1 MKLWQLVFREIGHR
15 KLNFA
20 LSLLA
25 VVLAVA
31 CAVGVVKLLDAQEQH
46 TRQNIAA
53 LEAQTQ
59 QRVAELEKET
69 TQQVVQAEQ
78 DAQARVAAL
87 DDEIRKIT
95 KNLGFNLYILPKDQN
110 LAEFH
115 SLDFAAKTMPQSYVD
130 RLAESREVVT
140 INHLR
145 PALIRKMKWEEQNRQ
160 IVLMGISGIVPFLH
174 RDPKK
179 PLTLPVPEGKM
190 NVGAVLAD
198 ELSLEK
204 GQTVE
209 LLGEKFEIDTIFPP
223 RANIDDI
230 TVFIDLQAAQRLLQ
244 MDGQINMI
252 QALECNCASIDRL
265 GEIDKEINNILGG
278 EVKVIETSTTAVARA
293 KARNEVKK
301 SGELAVASVKAS
313 GEAHLAA
320 VKAKGA
326 KDLAAEKANGQAR
339 IDQWQRFAAILIPTV
354 IVAAGFWIA
363 LLSLANVRQRRTEI
377 GIWRAIGF
385 RSQRIL
391 AMFLSKACLIGL
403 IGAVVGAVAGAVGAG
418 LVIANSA
425 MFESVRA
432 AGGILSGGSGL
443 FVIVIL
449 LTPLLA
455 VVASWL
461 PAVSAANQD
470 PAVVLR
476 EE

>member
-1 MKLWQLVFREIGHR
+1 MKLWQLVLREIGHR

-53 LEAQTQ
+53 LEKQTQ
-59 QRVAELEKET
+59 QRVAELEEQT
-69 TQQVVQAEQ
+69 TQQVAQAEK
-78 DAQARVAAL
+78 DAQQRVAAL

-95 KNLGFNLYILPKDQN
+95 KNLGFNIYILPKDQN

-115 SLDFAAKTMPQSYVD
+115 SLDFAAKTMPQSYVN
-130 RLAESREVVT
+130 RLAESRDVVT
-140 INHLR
+140 VQHLR
-145 PALIRKMKWEEQNRQ
+145 PALIRKMKWTEQNRQ

-174 RDPKK
+174 RDQKK

-198 ELSLEK
+198 ELSLKK
-204 GQTVE
+204 GQTIE
-209 LLGEKFEIDTIFPP
+209 LLGEKFKIDTIFPP
-223 RANIDDI
+223 RGNIDDI
-230 TVFIDLQAAQRLLQ
+230 TAFIDLGIAQRLLDMQ
-244 MDGQINMI
+244 GQINMI
-252 QALECNCASIDRL
+252 QALECNCATIDRL
-265 GEIDKEINNILGG
+265 GEIEQEITGILGS
-278 EVKVIETSTTAVARA
+278 EVKVIETSTTAIARA

-301 SGELAVASVKAS
+301 SGELTVASVKAS
-313 GEAHLAA
+313 GEAQLAA
-320 VKAKGA
+320 VKAKGEEE
-326 KDLAAEKANGQAR
+326 LAAATTNGQAR

-385 RSQRIL
+385 RSRRIL
-391 AMFLSKACLIGL
+391 AMFLSKAFLIGL
-403 IGAVVGAVAGAVGAG
+403 IGAVVGSIAGAIAAGA
-418 LVIANSA
+418 VIANST

-432 AGGILSGGSGL
+432 AGGDSSGEAGL
-443 FVIVIL
+443 FVIVAL
-449 LTPLLA
+449 LTPSLA
-455 VVASWL
+455 VAASWL